1 MQPTVPT
8 SRQLG
13 ASLQGLALALAPAVA
28 TVFTA
33 GEALGRFVHALN
45 ADLADLHRRVLAG
58 PDPVAVHRL
67 AQERLAQELQGHT
80 VAQLRSITGKRS
92 HRLRKADLIAAALA
106 MVAVTV

>member
-1 MQPTVPT
+1 MQPTIPT

-13 ASLQGLALALAPAVA
+13 ASLQGLALSLAPAVA
-28 TVFTA
+28 ATFTA
-33 GEALGRFVHALN
+33 GEALGRFVHGLN
-45 ADLADLHRRVLAG
+45 ADLAALHRRVLAG
-58 PDPVAVHRL
+58 PDPALVHQA
-67 AQERLAQELQGHT
+67 AQEQLTQELQGYT